1 MLGGKDPADAQ
12 RELQQQEL
20 DERAEQEL
28 ERAVTNRGV
37 SDGPAV
43 DVLRDM
49 EPEELLD
56 RLTKTDV
63 ESEEYDELVAILK
76 PFLSSSEMLASHD
89 EDYYDDRSRRLLN
102 ENLADRVVRGREYPD
117 LCDGVFR
124 EIAQDINGDSFP
136 GVRNDW
142 SDAEKEAIRTVLAD
156 VRTDRQ
162 SLGDGTFFEGLTEM
176 HVSHE
181 RLGESKSNSSKS
193 GGLRS
198 LLPW

>member
-1 MLGGKDPADAQ
+1 MLGGSDPADAQ
-12 RELQQQEL
+12 RELQETEL
-20 DERAEQEL
+20 SERADQDL
-28 ERAVTNRGV
+28 ERTAVSRGV

-56 RLTKTDV
+56 RLTRTDI
-63 ESEEYDELVAILK
+63 ESEEYDELVAVLK

-89 EDYYDDRSRRLLN
+89 EEYYDDRSRRLLN
-102 ENLADRVVRGREYPD
+102 ENLADRIVRGREYPD
-117 LCDGVFR
+117 LCSGVFR

-142 SDAEKEAIRTVLAD
+142 SDAEKEAIRTVLSD

-176 HVSHE
+176 HVSTE
-181 RLGESKSNSSKS
+181 RLGDTKSNNSKS